1 MNLTDRVAL
10 VTGAAGGLGAVISRA
25 LASEG
30 AHVAVTYHGHKDEG
44 AEVCREIETKGRK
57 ALLIHLDH
65 NDPASCEAAVN
76 ATVTS
81 LGRLDILVN
90 NAGVS
95 RRVPFQ
101 DLDALTPEIWDLL
114 LNTNLRGPF
123 LMTRA
128 AAPHLKRHENGRV
141 VNISGFPG
149 LTPEG
154 SSIGQAVSK
163 AGLIHLTKCLA
174 VALAPKVSVNCVA
187 PGLMEGTRMSST
199 RAPEATAAFRERAL
213 LKRSTSLEDVSRQ
226 VLLYCQADSITG
238 QTQAIDG
245 GIVFH

>member
-30 AHVAVTYHGHKDEG
+30 AHVAVTYRGHKDEG

-57 ALLIHLDH
+57 ALLLYLDQ

-95 RRVPFQ
+95 RRIPFQ

-114 LNTNLRGPF
+114 MDTNLRGPF

-128 AAPHLKRHENGRV
+128 AASHLKRQDNGRV
-141 VNISGFPG
+141 VNVSGFPG

-174 VALAPKVSVNCVA
+174 VALAPKVAVNCVA

-199 RAPEATAAFRERAL
+199 RAPEAIAAFRERAL
-213 LKRSTSLEDVSRQ
+213 LKRSTSLEDVARQ

>member
-1 MNLTDRVAL
+1 MDLTDRVAL

-30 AHVAVTYHGHKDEG
+30 VHVAVAYRGHKDEG
-44 AEVCREIETKGRK
+44 AAVCREIEAKGRN
-57 ALLIHLDH
+57 AFLVHLDH

-90 NAGVS
+90 NAGIS

-114 LNTNLRGPF
+114 LDTNLRGPF

-128 AAPHLKRHENGRV
+128 AAPHLRRHHRGRV
-141 VNISGFPG
+141 VKI
-149 LTPEG
+149 
-154 SSIGQAVSK
+154 
-163 AGLIHLTKCLA
+163 
-174 VALAPKVSVNCVA
+174 
-187 PGLMEGTRMSST
+187 
-199 RAPEATAAFRERAL
+199 
-213 LKRSTSLEDVSRQ
+213 
-226 VLLYCQADSITG
+226 
-238 QTQAIDG
+238 
-245 GIVFH
+245 